1 MNFQQILK
9 IPLYL
14 QIVESVYRSD
24 YINVKG
30 NSERSLHYMPIIVI
44 LDYTFYIKK
53 YDNSLIPI
61 DYNIIDLRHRDIFK
75 DGLLKCLITI
85 KVFEDTDK
93 NPLGMYMLD
102 HIQIPDAEH
111 SKSGYRSI
119 ATHNYVDRV
128 LYNTLSIID
137 N

>member
-14 QIVESVYRSD
+14 KIIETVYKSD
-24 YINVKG
+24 YIYGDEDSV
-30 NSERSLHYMPIIVI
+30 RDLHFMPKIVN
-44 LDYTFYIKK
+44 LDDTFYIKK

-61 DYNIIDLRHRDIFK
+61 DYNIIDSSHIDVFNYS
-75 DGLLKCLITI
+75 LLKCLITI

-102 HIQIPDAEH
+102 HIKIPEH
-111 SKSGYRSI
+111 YKSSYRLKEI
-119 ATHNYVDRV
+119 HNYVDHD
-128 LYNTLSIID
+128 LYNTLLIID
-137 N
+137 KK

>member
-14 QIVESVYRSD
+14 KIVESVYRSD
-24 YINVKG
+24 YINGDEDSVR
-30 NSERSLHYMPIIVI
+30 NLHYMPKIVN
-44 LDYTFYIKK
+44 LDDTFYIKK

-61 DYNIIDLRHRDIFK
+61 DYNIIDSSQRDIFK
-75 DGLLKCLITI
+75 HSLCKCLITI

-111 SKSGYRSI
+111 HKSGYRSM

-128 LYNTLSIID
+128 LYNTLSLID